1 LRSHESRSRTCRNS
15 IICTSIVIKTIRVI
29 YRSLDR
35 YGYATTLEPN
45 GRLGATPTFK
55 HPNPATCLK
64 ARQGKPNE
72 ESSHVCWRGSV
83 TARRDLA
90 IDRVRA
96 GLQSRPQYQ
105 ARRSHH
111 VRQRAS
117 EAGQPECA
125 VRPRADSKSAQLC
138 HPERHHH
145 RQSSHA
151 VDLTYCKRH
160 SYHADRRL
168 SRPPRRA
175 GREQLWD
182 L

>member
-1 LRSHESRSRTCRNS
+1 AGGGGGGGGSRRGGRATAPAGGTPHEQAPGRRHFVQLASIRLRLRSHESRSRTCRNS

-96 GLQSRPQYQ
+96 G
-105 ARRSHH
+105 
-111 VRQRAS
+111 
-117 EAGQPECA
+117 
-125 VRPRADSKSAQLC
+125 
-138 HPERHHH
+138 
-145 RQSSHA
+145 
-151 VDLTYCKRH
+151 
-160 SYHADRRL
+160 
-168 SRPPRRA
+168 
-175 GREQLWD
+175 
-182 L
+182 